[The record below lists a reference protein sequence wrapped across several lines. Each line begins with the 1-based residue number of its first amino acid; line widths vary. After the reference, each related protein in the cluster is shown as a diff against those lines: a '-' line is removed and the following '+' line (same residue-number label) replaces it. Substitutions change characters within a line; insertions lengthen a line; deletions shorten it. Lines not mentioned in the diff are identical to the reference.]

1 MDAGQTAAEAVPT
14 RGDPTPSRAPWL
26 GGCTVPKP
34 RSVGAKEPRKQ
45 RRAGTYGLQRAVLC
59 APILPLDN
67 GVCADWGQWLPP
79 AWGTRGH
86 GRLGW
91 GPLSGGFFTS
101 IRWGPLHASHASNW
115 HETHGV
121 RGSSPAPR
129 PASER
134 IWAPRLAALKVGCP
148 APGLELGEGG
158 GPLLLAGGPGGGPA
172 PASSQLGLASPR
184 PSPPQHRA
192 PDLGSRRRDFSFS
205 ANGMKQEGW
214 PGAQRDSG
222 DF

>member
-1 MDAGQTAAEAVPT
+1 MAAEAVPT

-26 GGCTVPKP
+26 GGRTVPKP

-148 APGLELGEGG
+148 APGLELGEGVG
-158 GPLLLAGGPGGGPA
+158 GSSCWLGAQGEGPPQPVPSWAWPHPGPPLPNTEPLIWGHGEGTFLSPQTGNETG
-172 PASSQLGLASPR
+172 GLARSPERLRGFLR
-184 PSPPQHRA
+184 P
-192 PDLGSRRRDFSFS
+192 G
-205 ANGMKQEGW
+205 
-214 PGAQRDSG
+214 
-222 DF
+222 